1 MKKKKLVPEVNP
13 QTEKC
18 YFKCQ
23 CKVNGTTVWNE
34 LLTGITTFLI
44 LSFSYYQSS
53 TILVNA
59 LNISGEHIPGI
70 ITTMLLFSALLSI
83 LAGIYIKK
91 PLVYTISTGLTVFLT
106 AETFSHYHMG
116 ISSGFALLLLE
127 GIVFLIL
134 AFSGIPKWIVEH
146 APTWIR
152 KGSPAFLGSLLILF
166 ALHAS
171 GFISVSSDTPFLAQ
185 TIRTPAIFLFVFG
198 TILTL
203 VLHFTK
209 TKNAFLLSIL
219 ITLFFGMIL
228 SKNPANPTF
237 PMSWL
242 ILIGYIAGWLMLFS
256 IFYDK
261 KVKFALEKSLWILV
275 AFLFGGVLLYTNSY
289 SILLRPDQWIGNQG
303 VFSLPTFSLLPI
315 FGGSSVTTVPLFL
328 NQMGTFW
335 APFIS
340 LLLLHITLFV
350 CMFFTMEVYLPT
362 NQDTNEKSSIFSKMM
377 ITEGMSSLFA
387 GNSALAPLQSS
398 SSSPIALLL
407 GAKTGI
413 SSIFFGLANILGIFF
428 IPLLSY
434 VFLPIAFCPALLS
447 AGIVLVI
454 RTFELYES
462 YSIEELLPI
471 IATFS
476 LTLIT
481 NDLVQSLLI
490 GLLLYAAIGSFR
502 KKQIPFSLW
511 ILIIALIIFEFF
523 RIVIPYFSF
532 S

>member
-1 MKKKKLVPEVNP
+1 
-13 QTEKC
+13 
-18 YFKCQ
+18 
-23 CKVNGTTVWNE
+23 
-34 LLTGITTFLI
+34 
-44 LSFSYYQSS
+44 
-53 TILVNA
+53 
-59 LNISGEHIPGI
+59 
-70 ITTMLLFSALLSI
+70 
-83 LAGIYIKK
+83 
-91 PLVYTISTGLTVFLT
+91 
-106 AETFSHYHMG
+106 
-116 ISSGFALLLLE
+116 
-127 GIVFLIL
+127 
-134 AFSGIPKWIVEH
+134 
-146 APTWIR
+146 
-152 KGSPAFLGSLLILF
+152 
-166 ALHAS
+166 
-171 GFISVSSDTPFLAQ
+171 
-185 TIRTPAIFLFVFG
+185 
-198 TILTL
+198 
-203 VLHFTK
+203 
-209 TKNAFLLSIL
+209 
-219 ITLFFGMIL
+219 
-228 SKNPANPTF
+228 
-237 PMSWL
+237 
-242 ILIGYIAGWLMLFS
+242 
-256 IFYDK
+256 
-261 KVKFALEKSLWILV
+261 
-275 AFLFGGVLLYTNSY
+275 
-289 SILLRPDQWIGNQG
+289 
-303 VFSLPTFSLLPI
+303 
-315 FGGSSVTTVPLFL
+315 
-328 NQMGTFW
+328 MGTFW

>member
-1 MKKKKLVPEVNP
+1 MKKKELILEANP
-13 QTEKC
+13 QTKKY

-23 CKVNGTTVWNE
+23 WKINGTTVWNE
-34 LLTGITTFLI
+34 LLAGITTFLI

-70 ITTMLLFSALLSI
+70 ITIMLLFSALLSI
-83 LAGIYIKK
+83 LAGMYIKK
-91 PLVYTISTGLTVFLT
+91 PLVYSISTGLTLFLT
-106 AETFSHYHMG
+106 AETFAHYHMG
-116 ISSGFALLLLE
+116 ISSGFGLLLLE

-134 AFSGIPKWIVEH
+134 AFTGVTKCIVEH

-152 KGSPAFLGSLLILF
+152 KGSPAFLGSLFILF
-166 ALHAS
+166 AIHAS

-185 TIRTPAIFLFVFG
+185 TIRTPSIFLFVFG

-219 ITLFFGMIL
+219 ITLLFGMIL
-228 SKNPANPTF
+228 SKNPSNPTF
-237 PMSWL
+237 RMSWL

-256 IFYDK
+256 ILYDK

-275 AFLFGGVLLYTNSY
+275 AFLLGGALLYTNSY
-289 SILLRPDQWIGNQG
+289 SILLRPDQWLGNQG

-315 FGGSSVTTVPLFL
+315 FGGSSAGTIPMFL

-340 LLLLHITLFV
+340 ILLLHITLLV
-350 CMFFTMEVYLPT
+350 CMFFTMENYLPAT
-362 NQDTNEKSSIFSKMM
+362 QDNNETSSLFSKMM
-377 ITEGMSSLFA
+377 INEGLSSLFA
-387 GNSALAPLQSS
+387 GNSSLASLQSS
-398 SSSPIALLL
+398 SSSPISLLL
-407 GAKTGI
+407 GAKTGL
-413 SSIFFGLANILGIFF
+413 SSIFFGLTCIFGVFF

-447 AGIVLVI
+447 AGIVLII
-454 RTFELYES
+454 RSFEFSES
-462 YSIEELLPI
+462 FSIEELLPI
-471 IATFS
+471 IATSS

-481 NDLVQSLLI
+481 NDLVQSILI
-490 GLLLYAAIGSFR
+490 GLLLYASIGSFR
-502 KKQIPFSLW
+502 KKQIPFGLW
-511 ILIIALIIFEFF
+511 IVIIVLIIFEFF
-523 RIVIPYFSF
+523 RIVIPYFSI

>member
-1 MKKKKLVPEVNP
+1 MKRKEMVQETNV

-23 CKVNGTTVWNE
+23 CKANGTTVWNE
-34 LLTGITTFLI
+34 LLAGITTFLI

-59 LNISGEHIPGI
+59 LNISGENIPGI
-70 ITTMLLFSALLSI
+70 ITVMLIFSAILSI

-91 PLVYTISTGLTVFLT
+91 PLIYSISTGLTVFLT
-106 AETFSHYHMG
+106 AETFAHYHMG
-116 ISSGFALLLLE
+116 ISAGFGLLLLE
-127 GIVFLIL
+127 GLVFLVL
-134 AFSGIPKWIVEH
+134 AFTGVPKMIVEH

-166 ALHAS
+166 AIHAA

-185 TIRTPAIFLFVFG
+185 TIRTPALFLFLFG
-198 TILTL
+198 TLLTL
-203 VLHFTK
+203 ILHYTK

-242 ILIGYIAGWLMLFS
+242 IIIGYIAGWLMLFS
-256 IFYDK
+256 ILHDK
-261 KVKFALEKSLWILV
+261 KVKYALEKSLWILV
-275 AFLFGGVLLYTNSY
+275 ACLFGGILLYTNSY
-289 SILLRPDQWIGNQG
+289 SILLRPDQWVGSQG
-303 VFSLPTFSLLPI
+303 VVALPAINLLPI
-315 FGGSSVTTVPLFL
+315 FGGSPVGTIPMFI
-328 NQMGTFW
+328 NQIGTFW

-340 LLLLHITLFV
+340 LLLLHLVLFV
-350 CMFFTMEVYLPT
+350 CLFFTMENYLPA
-362 NQDTNEKSSIFSKMM
+362 NKDNNEASPLFSKMM
-377 ITEGMSSLFA
+377 ITEGMASLFTGNSSLA
-387 GNSALAPLQSS
+387 SLQSS
-398 SSSPIALLL
+398 SSTPIALLL

-413 SSIFFGLANILGIFF
+413 ASIFFGVTSIFGIFF

-447 AGIVLVI
+447 VGIVLIV
-454 RTFELYES
+454 RTFEVSGSLT
-462 YSIEELLPI
+462 IDELLPI
-471 IATFS
+471 IATLL

-481 NDLVQSLLI
+481 NDLIQSLLV
-490 GLLLYAAIGSFR
+490 GLLLYAAIGSFQ
-502 KKQIPFSLW
+502 KKQIPFGMW
-511 ILIIALIIFEFF
+511 IFIITLFVFEFF
-523 RIVIPYFSF
+523 RIVIPYFSIT
-532 S
+532 

>member
-1 MKKKKLVPEVNP
+1 MKKKEMVQETSI
-13 QTEKC
+13 QTENC

-23 CKVNGTTVWNE
+23 CKINGTTMLNE
-34 LLTGITTFLI
+34 FLAGFTTFLI

-70 ITTMLLFSALLSI
+70 ITIMLLFSAFLSI

-91 PLVYTISTGLTVFLT
+91 PLIYSISTGLTVFLT
-106 AETFSHYHMG
+106 AETFAHYHMG
-116 ISSGFALLLLE
+116 ISAGFGLLLLE

-134 AFSGIPKWIVEH
+134 AFTGVPKIIVEH

-166 ALHAS
+166 AIHTS
-171 GFISVSSDTPFLAQ
+171 GFITISSDTPFLAQ
-185 TIRTPAIFLFVFG
+185 TIRTPSLFLFLFG
-198 TILTL
+198 TLLTL
-203 VLHFTK
+203 ILHYTK

-242 ILIGYIAGWLMLFS
+242 ILVGYIAGWLMLFS
-256 IFYDK
+256 ILHDK
-261 KVKFALEKSLWILV
+261 KVKYALEKSLWILV
-275 AFLFGGVLLYTNSY
+275 AFLFGGILLYTNSY
-289 SILLRPDQWIGNQG
+289 SILLRPDQWLGNQG
-303 VFSLPTFSLLPI
+303 VVALPTLELLPI
-315 FGGSSVTTVPLFL
+315 FGGSPVGTIPMFF
-328 NQMGTFW
+328 NQIGTFW

-340 LLLLHITLFV
+340 FLLLHLTLFV
-350 CMFFTMEVYLPT
+350 CLFFTMENFLST
-362 NQDTNEKSSIFSKMM
+362 NKDSNEVSPLFSKMM
-377 ITEGMSSLFA
+377 ITEGMASLFTGNSSLA
-387 GNSALAPLQSS
+387 SLQSS

-407 GAKTGI
+407 GAKTGV
-413 SSIFFGLANILGIFF
+413 SSIFFGITSIFGIFF

-447 AGIVLVI
+447 AGIVLIV
-454 RTFELYES
+454 RTFETS
-462 YSIEELLPI
+462 GTFSIDELLPI
-471 IATFS
+471 LTILS

-481 NDLVQSLLI
+481 NDLVQSILI
-490 GLLLYAAIGSFR
+490 GLLLYAAIGSFQ
-502 KKQIPFSLW
+502 KKQIPFGMW
-511 ILIIALIIFEFF
+511 IFIIVLFVFEFF
-523 RIVIPYFSF
+523 RIVIPYFSI